1 MEIKN
6 IMCIRTVEGEDIVE
20 SSLRT
25 IDGEYSLAYRNIS
38 GLTQVAPELLNLNP
52 TTTYLTGPASDT
64 YTTPTGCVYIE
75 VYVTGAGG
83 GGAGGNTST
92 ADVKYGAG
100 GGGGDVSYGI
110 FQAGS
115 YSYELHSGAA
125 GGAFSGNGSSA
136 AQYSTFGILKASG
149 GDGGSEANLTVNSGT
164 GKWSNDTSVK
174 NSLIEFGYQRSLP
187 AGFHPSNGGYNL
199 FNGGFGRSIRT
210 DTDNDGDEGVK
221 DGGGGGGGVLGAGG
235 SAGAPSSLLVIE
247 YY

>member
-1 MEIKN
+1 
-6 IMCIRTVEGEDIVE
+6 MCIRTVDGEDIEE

-25 IDGEYSLAYRNIS
+25 IDGEYSSTYRNIS
-38 GLTQVAPELLNLNP
+38 GLTQVAPELLNLTP
-52 TTTYLTGPASDT
+52 TTTYLTGPASGT

-83 GGAGGNTST
+83 GGAGGNTSS
-92 ADVKYGAG
+92 AGAKYGGG
-100 GGGGDVSYGI
+100 GGGGDVSYGT

-149 GDGGSEANLTVNSGT
+149 GSGGDEGGLIIDSGAA
-164 GKWSNDTSVK
+164 KWNPDPSVK
-174 NSLIEFGYQRSLP
+174 NSLIEFGYQRGLP
-187 AGFHPSNGGYNL
+187 SGFHPSNGGYNL
-199 FNGGFGRSIRT
+199 FNGGFGRSMRT
-210 DTDNDGDEGVK
+210 DVNNDGDVGVK
-221 DGGGGGGGVLGAGG
+221 DGGGGGGGALGAGG

>member
-1 MEIKN
+1 
-6 IMCIRTVEGEDIVE
+6 MCIRTVDGEDIVE

-25 IDGEYSLAYRNIS
+25 IDGEYSTTYRNIS
-38 GLTQVAPELLNLNP
+38 GLTQSVPELLNLTP
-52 TTTYLTGPASDT
+52 TITYLTGPASGT

-83 GGAGGNTST
+83 GGAGGNTSSV
-92 ADVKYGAG
+92 DVKYGGG

-115 YSYELHSGAA
+115 YSYELHSGAT

-136 AQYSTFGILKASG
+136 AQFSTFDILKASG
-149 GDGGSEANLTVNSGT
+149 GSGGSEGSLTVNSGV
-164 GKWSNDTSVK
+164 GKWNGDTSQK
-174 NSLIEFGYQRSLP
+174 NSLIEFGYQKGLP

-199 FNGGFGRSIRT
+199 FNGGFGRAVRT
-210 DTDNDGDEGVK
+210 DVNNDGDPGVK
-221 DGGGGGGGVLGAGG
+221 DGGGGGGGALGAGG
-235 SAGAPSSLLVIE
+235 SDGAPSSLLVIE